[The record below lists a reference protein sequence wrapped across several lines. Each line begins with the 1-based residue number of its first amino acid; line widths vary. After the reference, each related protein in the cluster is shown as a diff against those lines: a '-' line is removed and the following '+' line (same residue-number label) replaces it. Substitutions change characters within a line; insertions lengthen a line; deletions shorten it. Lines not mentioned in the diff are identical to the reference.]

1 MDVNHNMLSLL
12 KYIVFTQKHIYS
24 LMKDLDDAQKAI
36 EEGNAL
42 EPVLRQRIEDLE
54 EDKKDLM
61 V

>member
-12 KYIVFTQKHIYS
+12 KYIVFTQEQIYS
-24 LMKDLDDAQKAI
+24 LKKDLDAAQKAI
-36 EEGNAL
+36 AEGNKL
-42 EPVLRQRIEDLE
+42 EPVLRQRIKDLE